1 MVTKWKRY
9 RDVRWIVV
17 GWMALLWC
25 PLLSHAES
33 TSYTLKIIQQA
44 TAPQAQNY
52 PPGFPEA
59 ITLTN
64 ESKIV
69 GMKKSTVKNEVLT
82 LVTPHKTIKVS
93 VVGTGMQ
100 TDGMVDVPHAGN
112 ERGDVFLL
120 HKGQIVSLDQ
130 SGQLITVVGIGHLV
144 DGKKVLSVHDPIGA
158 NNKGQLVFLASLEG
172 GGGLCTLERCV
183 AKSGDTLDNLRIER
197 FGSVFLTD
205 NGDVVFSATVSEG
218 GVAIFKN
225 DRALV
230 KTGDV
235 IGGKTIG
242 VISHQFVSSSD
253 GHIVFEAS
261 SKDMPGGLFTLD
273 GLVVKQRD
281 LINGLSLSMWQNL
294 TVNNKG
300 EVAFLGFDYGSPET
314 VSYAIVLATPAGG
327 PVSPTGQDTTVTAKT
342 GGRSKVIPVLILVS
356 IAGAIFFLWPR
367 KPARRTK

>member
-1 MVTKWKRY
+1 
-9 RDVRWIVV
+9 
-17 GWMALLWC
+17 MALLWC

-33 TSYTLKIIQQA
+33 TSYTLKVIQEA
-44 TAPQAQNY
+44 TVSQAQNY

-59 ITLTN
+59 FTLTN

-69 GMKKSTVKNEVLT
+69 GMKRSTVQNEILT

-100 TDGMVDVPHAGN
+100 TDGMVDVTHAGN

-172 GGGLCTLERCV
+172 GGGLCTLEKCV
-183 AKSGDTLDNLRIER
+183 AKSGDTLDSLRIER

-205 NGDVVFSATVSEG
+205 NGDVVFSATVSGG

-242 VISHQFVSSSD
+242 VISDQFVSSSD

-261 SKDMPGGLFTLD
+261 SNDMPGGLFTLD

-281 LINGLSLSMWQNL
+281 LINGLSLTMWQNL

-300 EVAFLGFDYGSPET
+300 EVAFLGCCDNGTPET

-327 PVSPTGQDTTVTAKT
+327 TASPTGQEATVTAKT
-342 GGRSKVIPVLILVS
+342 GGRSKLIPVLILGS
-356 IAGAIFFLWPR
+356 IAGAIFFFWPR